1 MLLADDIEL
10 VSREDSL
17 ELLDLFDTA
26 GTKRDT
32 SSLVEF
38 VG

>member
-1 MLLADDIEL
+1 MFLGIDIEL

-17 ELLDLFDTA
+17 EFLDLLDTA

-32 SSLVEF
+32 GLLVELMS
-38 VG
+38 